1 MILFFITTFF
11 IMFFLGLRDTSQET
25 IEKRKVYR
33 EKFDKSYFRGKL
45 IGSKSFGRA
54 MLLILKVDSMKIMDG
69 CCYNSI
75 MKDRKRKNILRISVS
90 RECMDLIEK
99 GDTIFK
105 DLNTKTFKY
114 YDNGIIKKLYH

>member
-1 MILFFITTFF
+1 MILFFGITFF
-11 IMFFLGLRDTSQET
+11 IMFFLGLRDTSPEI
-25 IEKRKVYR
+25 IEKNRILG

-45 IGSKSFGRA
+45 IGSEKSGRA
-54 MLLILKVDSMKIMDG
+54 VHIILKVDSMKIMNN

-75 MKDRKRKNILRISVS
+75 MIDRKQKNIIRLSVS

-105 DLNTKTFKY
+105 DSNTSDFKY
-114 YDNGIIKKLYH
+114 YDNGIIKKLF